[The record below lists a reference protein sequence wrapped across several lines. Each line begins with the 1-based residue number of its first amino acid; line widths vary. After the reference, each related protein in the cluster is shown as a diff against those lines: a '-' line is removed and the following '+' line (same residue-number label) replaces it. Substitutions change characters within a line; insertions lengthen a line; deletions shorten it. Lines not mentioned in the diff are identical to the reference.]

1 VLDSDA
7 LTALVVSPT
16 STWRRVD
23 VVAETGSTNA
33 DLIARATSGEDIVG
47 TVLVAGHQTA
57 GRGRN
62 GRTWSALPGAQLT
75 VSVGVSPDDMPT
87 TAWGWIPLAAGV
99 AVVEAVAAA
108 TGVEVGLK
116 WPNDVL
122 GVPPGAPRG
131 QGKVAGIL
139 AEVTTPR
146 PVVVIGIGINVS
158 MGADELPDPGATSLS
173 LLGADAP
180 DRSALLVELL
190 DALQRRMA
198 SLRSAGGLDPVLA
211 ADYAARSLTIG
222 AHVRATLPGE
232 GEIVGEAIRIDEQG
246 RLCIDTGAEVI
257 AVSAGD
263 IVHLRPLGGHTAR

>member
-7 LTALVVSPT
+7 LTALVVSPC

-33 DLIARATSGEDIVG
+33 DLIARAATGEDIVG
-47 TVLVAGHQTA
+47 TVLVAEHQTA

-62 GRTWSALPGAQLT
+62 GRTWTAVPGAQLT
-75 VSVGVSPDDMPT
+75 VSVGVSPDDIPT

-108 TGVEVGLK
+108 TGVKVGLK

-122 GVPPGAPRG
+122 AGPPAR
-131 QGKVAGIL
+131 GKVAGIL
-139 AEVTTPR
+139 AEVTSPR

-158 MGADELPDPGATSLS
+158 MGTEELPDPGATSLS
-173 LLGADAP
+173 LLGADSP
-180 DRSALLVELL
+180 DRSALLVALL
-190 DALQRRMA
+190 DGLERRMA
-198 SLRSAGGLDPVLA
+198 SLRSAAGADPLA
-211 ADYAARSLTIG
+211 GDYAAHSLTIG
-222 AHVRATLPGE
+222 ARVRATLPGE
-232 GEIVGEAIRIDEQG
+232 GEIIGEAIRIDEQG
-246 RLCIDTGAEVI
+246 RLCIDTGVDVI

-263 IVHLRPLGGHTAR
+263 IVHLRPLGDQPAR